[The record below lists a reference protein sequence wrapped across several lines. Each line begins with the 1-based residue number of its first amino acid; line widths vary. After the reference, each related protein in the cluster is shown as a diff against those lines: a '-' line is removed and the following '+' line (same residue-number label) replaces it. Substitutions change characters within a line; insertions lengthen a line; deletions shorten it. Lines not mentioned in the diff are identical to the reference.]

1 MLKSFI
7 QKLSKNKS
15 ILYLLGIVSTSIT
28 FIFCLSFGT
37 IYIPFFDIV
46 STLLHYIFPT
56 SFEVDENLANIILKI
71 RMPRVV
77 LACLVGASL
86 SVAGATFQG
95 VLRNP
100 LADPYTLGISS
111 GASVGAVATI
121 YFGWSF
127 SILGNYTLPIFSI
140 IAAILTIFI
149 VLTFAKK
156 VERSLRI
163 ETVILTGIIFSSF
176 LSAFVS
182 LMLALTNDELRAIM
196 GWLLGSVAMRGWK
209 YILILLPF
217 FIIGAIILLTHTKEM
232 DALALGE
239 EMATFIGVDVAKKR
253 LLLLITGAMIT
264 GAAVAVSGTIGFV
277 GLVIPHMI
285 RILVGPSYKHLFFL
299 SILLGSNFLM
309 LMDLIARTI
318 ISPQELPIGVVT
330 AFIGAPI
337 FAWILLRPKSRIENR

>member
-1 MLKSFI
+1 MLKQFI
-7 QKLSKNKS
+7 QKLSRNKS
-15 ILYLLGIVSTSIT
+15 ILYLLGILSVCIT

-37 IYIPFFDIV
+37 IYIPFFEIIKIV
-46 STLLHYIFPT
+46 LHLIFPAH
-56 SFEVDENLANIILKI
+56 FEVDEKLVNIILNI

-86 SVAGATFQG
+86 SIAGATFQG
-95 VLRNP
+95 VLKNP

-121 YFGWSF
+121 YFGWSISF
-127 SILGNYTLPIFSI
+127 LGNYTLPIFSI
-140 IAAILTIFI
+140 LAAILTIFI

-156 VERSLRI
+156 IEQSLRI

-182 LMLALTNDELRAIM
+182 LMIALTNNELKSII
-196 GWLLGSVAMRGWK
+196 GWLLGSVAMRGWN

-217 FIIGAIILLTHTKEM
+217 FIIGCIILLTHTKEM
-232 DALALGE
+232 NALALGE

-264 GAAVAVSGTIGFV
+264 GAAVSVSGTIGFV
-277 GLVIPHMI
+277 GLVIPHII
-285 RILVGPSYKHLFFL
+285 RLLVGPNYKHLFFL

-309 LMDLIARTI
+309 IADLLSRTI
-318 ISPQELPIGVVT
+318 VSPQELPIGVVT

-337 FAWILLRPKSRIENR
+337 FAWILLRPKSEVGNR